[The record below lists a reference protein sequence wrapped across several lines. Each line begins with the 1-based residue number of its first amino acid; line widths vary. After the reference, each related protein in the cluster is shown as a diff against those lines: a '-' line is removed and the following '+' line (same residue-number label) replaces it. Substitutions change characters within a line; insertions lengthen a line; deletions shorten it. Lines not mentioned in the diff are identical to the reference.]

1 MPRSTNSVSSRKRR
15 RRTLSQ
21 TSGYWGKKSRLY
33 RYAKDAVDR
42 AGQYAY
48 RDRRKKKGTW
58 RQLWIVRINAACRS
72 QNISY
77 SRFVHGLKTAG
88 IELDRKSLSEIAIH
102 DEAAFKALVEKSKEA
117 NQAA

>member
-21 TSGYWGKKSRLY
+21 ASGYWGKKSIIY

-48 RDRRKKKGTW
+48 RDRRKKKTTW
-58 RQLWIVRINAACRS
+58 RQLWIIRINAACRS
-72 QNISY
+72 HDINY
-77 SRFVHGLKTAG
+77 SRFMHGLKVAG
-88 IELDRKSLSEIAIH
+88 IELDRKSLSEIAIN
-102 DEAAFKALVEKSKEA
+102 DESAFNVLVEKSIEA
-117 NQAA
+117 NKAA